1 MIKKL
6 LKSIRNN
13 TLVGLFLTVPIMVTI
28 LIVNFLFGL
37 ATDWALH
44 RESLMSSLRSH
55 WYGDYVLQVLALIF
69 VIIVFYLVGVFTRN
83 FLGRYI
89 YKWGDTLLTKIPI
102 IKNIYVS
109 VRQISESLFTQRK
122 TLFKEVVLVEYPK
135 EGLFSLAFVTANAPD
150 SVAEIITAGEKDEPC
165 VSLFISTTPNP
176 TSGVFILV
184 PRSKV
189 TSIKMP
195 VADALTF
202 IMSAGAV
209 SADEKGSN
217 APTLLDK
224 LEKWLRHDSTPKITE
239 NSDAKTPNT

>member
-13 TLVGLFLTVPIMVTI
+13 TLVGLFLTVPIMVTV

-37 ATDWALH
+37 ATDWALK
-44 RESLMSSLRSH
+44 RESLMSPLRSH

-69 VIIVFYLVGVFTRN
+69 VMIIFYLVGIFTRN

-89 YKWGDTLLTKIPI
+89 YKWGDKLLTKIPI

-135 EGLFSLAFVTANAPD
+135 EGLFSLAFVTANAPE
-150 SVAEIITAGEKDEPC
+150 SVARIITAGKKNEPC

-176 TSGVFILV
+176 TSGIFILV

-189 TSIKMP
+189 TPLKMP

-209 SADEKGSN
+209 SADEQGSN

-224 LEKWLRHDSTPKITE
+224 LETWLRHDPTPETTE
-239 NSDAKTPNT
+239 NSDAKTPKT